1 MISNLKRQDIP
12 KRAGLKSLLPKQKGY
27 GYVTLLL
34 LATLLSAFGNPLTPD
49 SNDTNQ
55 TETPFKISR
64 KMQAFEKEKRQNE
77 AEAQRLEEEGWC
89 PCSIQQP

>member
-1 MISNLKRQDIP
+1 MISDLKRQDNL
-12 KRAGLKSLLPKQKGY
+12 KRAGVKPPLSQQTGY

-34 LATLLSAFGNPLTPD
+34 LATLLSASGNHLTPD
-49 SNDTNQ
+49 HNDTNQ

-64 KMQAFEKEKRQNE
+64 KMQAFESEKRQNE